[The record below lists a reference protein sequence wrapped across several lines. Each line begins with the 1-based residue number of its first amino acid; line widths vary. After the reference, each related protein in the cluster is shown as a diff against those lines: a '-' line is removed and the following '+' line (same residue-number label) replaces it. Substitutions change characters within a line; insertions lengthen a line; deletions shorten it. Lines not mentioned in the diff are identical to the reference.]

1 MKLLY
6 RKNICLFWY
15 TLTETNHIIIAK
27 RPSRGKGWGR
37 GEGGGGKRE
46 GKSECFD
53 LAANV
58 SWMSLVFNMPTLS

>member
-6 RKNICLFWY
+6 
-15 TLTETNHIIIAK
+15 
-27 RPSRGKGWGR
+27 GKKK
-37 GEGGGGKRE
+37 KRE
-46 GKSECFD
+46 KVKGGCFD